1 MGNSDSIKLTSPS
14 KQFQYANL
22 SRHINNI
29 KDVKRLRKM
38 LLVYVKLY
46 MRHEELVSDLHSHLR
61 KKI

>member
-1 MGNSDSIKLTSPS
+1 MRNLDSIKLTSAS
-14 KQFQYANL
+14 KQFQYSNM
-22 SRHINNI
+22 SRQINNI
-29 KDVKRLRKM
+29 KDVKRLREL

>member
-1 MGNSDSIKLTSPS
+1 MSNSDSIKLTSPS

-22 SRHINNI
+22 SRQINNI

>member
-22 SRHINNI
+22 SRQINNI

>member
-1 MGNSDSIKLTSPS
+1 MSNSDSIKLTSAS

-22 SRHINNI
+22 SRQINNI

-38 LLVYVKLY
+38 LLVYVNLY